1 MALTPRNIVHS
12 TSESTLLA
20 TLPQMPHLGSWE
32 LNTQVNKLAFSVE
45 SLRLLGIVSATETL
59 PLEQFYSLLQ
69 PQDADLVQK
78 HFQESLTGA
87 KPFQIDLQVILADHT
102 YQYLLMQGTPVHQGN
117 QDCLIK
123 GILLNIN
130 ERKRMEFDLVQAKE
144 TAEAISQSKSE
155 FLSSMSH
162 EIRTPMNAI
171 IGLTDMLLQEELKP
185 QILENLRMIKYSSD
199 NLLVLI
205 NDILDISKIEANK
218 VTFEQT
224 EFDLYRQMHD
234 LSHAMGFKAREKELR
249 LNCDVQEG
257 LPQIMIGDPYRLNQ
271 ILFNLISNAIKFT
284 HQGQV
289 NIRVTLTELRNNSSE
304 NDRINLSFSIEDSG
318 IGIAEDELNNIFE
331 RFVQASSTTTRQY
344 GGTGL
349 GLAITK
355 RLVELQD
362 GTINASSTIGKGTTF
377 TIELPFKVSNKTS
390 LAAPKTISTQDKDL
404 SGVRL
409 LMVEDN
415 SLNQIVAKRLLNRW
429 KADIE
434 IANDGKEALQLLSLQ
449 AYDVVLMDIH
459 LPVMNG
465 YEITKLIRNGSAG
478 ALNAK
483 IPIIA
488 LTADAYP
495 ETKEKTRQSGM
506 DDWVIKPFEQDLF
519 YEAIVRN
526 LPQVDKQ
533 EILEKEQ

>member
-1 MALTPRNIVHS
+1 
-12 TSESTLLA
+12 
-20 TLPQMPHLGSWE
+20 MPHLGSWE
-32 LNTQVNKLAFSVE
+32 LKTEGDELTFSEE
-45 SLRLLGIVSATETL
+45 SLRLLGIISLAKAPT
-59 PLEQFYSLLQ
+59 LEQFYTQLNS
-69 PQDADLVQK
+69 QDISLVQQSLQAAL
-78 HFQESLTGA
+78 QEG
-87 KPFQIDLQVILADHT
+87 KPFQIDILAVLPDNT
-102 YQYLLMQGTPVHQGN
+102 YQYLLMQGAALYQGN
-117 QDCLIK
+117 QVTRIH

-130 ERKRMEFDLVQAKE
+130 ERKQMEMALVQAKE
-144 TAEAISQSKSE
+144 TAESISQSKSE

-171 IGLTDMLLQEELKP
+171 VGLTDMMLQEELKP
-185 QILENLRMIKYSSD
+185 HILENLRMIKYSSD

-218 VTFEQT
+218 VTFEQV

-234 LSHAMGFKAREKELR
+234 LSHSMGFKAREKALR
-249 LNCDVQEG
+249 LNCYIQEG
-257 LPQIMIGDPYRLNQ
+257 LPQVLIGDPYRLNQ
-271 ILFNLISNAIKFT
+271 ILFNLISNAVKFT
-284 HQGQV
+284 HEGQV
-289 NIRVTLTELRNNSSE
+289 NIRVTSIEPVNSLSE
-304 NDRINLSFSIEDSG
+304 KNRINLLFSIEDSG
-318 IGIAEDELNNIFE
+318 IGIAEEELNNIFE
-331 RFVQASSTTTRQY
+331 RFVQASSATTRQY

-362 GTINASSTIGKGTTF
+362 GEINATSTLGKGTTF
-377 TIELPFKVSNKTS
+377 TIDLSFTVSDKTS
-390 LAAPKTISTQDKDL
+390 LAAPKAISTEAKDL

-429 KADIE
+429 KAEIE
-434 IANDGKEALQLLSLQ
+434 IANDGKEALELLGVQ
-449 AYDVVLMDIH
+449 AYDVILMDIH

-465 YEITKLIRNGSAG
+465 YEITKLIRKGSAG
-478 ALNAK
+478 TLNAQ

-495 ETKEKTRQSGM
+495 ETKEKTRQAGM

-519 YEAIVRN
+519 YEAIIRN
-526 LPQVDKQ
+526 LPQVGKQ
-533 EILEKEQ
+533 AVLEKKQ